1 MEDRILING
10 VWYVRESDSNQSED
24 QDEEFEITWTKNCLF
39 ENQNYY
45 WEASRM
51 IDEYDDYVYD
61 NKIDFCIKFTDK
73 TTKPW
78 KTDIWDNPT
87 WVLGVYGGNPE
98 SMKEAMKDMDEQGIK
113 DFRKFIKFL
122 IEKEWLSTKG

>member
-10 VWYVRESDSNQSED
+10 VWYVRESLSNEQSE
-24 QDEEFEITWTKNCLF
+24 EIDVLWTKKCLL
-39 ENQNYY
+39 ETTNYC

-51 IDEYDDYVYD
+51 INEYDDYSYD
-61 NKIDFCIKFTDK
+61 NRIDFHIEFTDK
-73 TTKPW
+73 TVSPW
-78 KTDIWDNPT
+78 KTDAWDNPT

-98 SMKEAMKDMDEQGIK
+98 SMKEARKEMDEQGIK
-113 DFRKFIKFL
+113 DFRKFIKLL